1 MPFLSFFLS
10 FFKLTDFAAC
20 PVKLYI
26 FCFARSYL
34 IVRYSLLALLSV
46 VYVHFHSSLPWHHK
60 AIWCKVL
67 TFLVCSTTLHLLC

>member
-1 MPFLSFFLS
+1 MHVLSFFELA
-10 FFKLTDFAAC
+10 DFAAC

-26 FCFARSYL
+26 FCFTSSCL
-34 IVRYSLLALLSV
+34 VVRYSLLALLSV
-46 VYVHFHSSLPWHHK
+46 VHVHFYFYSSVPWHHK